1 MEKLK
6 DVVIIDVDIESGT
19 SSVSVELENAEMVSI
34 FKQLDGSY
42 CLGERISIR
51 KIGEETTKTSA

>member
-1 MEKLK
+1 MERLE

-19 SSVSVELENAEMVSI
+19 SSVSVELENAEMVSS
-34 FKQLDGSY
+34 FKKLDGTY